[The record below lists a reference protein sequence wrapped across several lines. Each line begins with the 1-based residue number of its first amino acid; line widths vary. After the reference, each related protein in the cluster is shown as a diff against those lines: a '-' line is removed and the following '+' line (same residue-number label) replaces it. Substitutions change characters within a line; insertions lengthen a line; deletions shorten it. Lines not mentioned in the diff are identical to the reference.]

1 MSVQCGELCGAFIDV
16 GVFAALMVVGV
27 SFLVSGVFDMIRAW
41 RKRSALPTTDQK
53 CPHCGTWQSDCGGW
67 QWVGNSENHEIDF
80 VAICGECR
88 MESRWVWVGPSTCAT
103 YEEINKPKRKP
114 APPRFL

>member
-1 MSVQCGELCGAFIDV
+1 M
-16 GVFAALMVVGV
+16 
-27 SFLVSGVFDMIRAW
+27 SFLNDPYVWFALAYLAFVMIWIERCRPCAAGP
-41 RKRSALPTTDQK
+41 KLPKTDQK

-103 YEEINKPKRKP
+103 YEEINKPKRRP